1 MSVRGCRLSWMGTR
15 PLSSA
20 LRTLTSRGL
29 GSDNP
34 ACRPN
39 ATRSVPP
46 LLKMKSTCPEHTVLS
61 GVNLAYS
68 GRFPPKCLT
77 IKLKDVRIHWGKRPR
92 SCPCRHA
99 HGVES
104 PADGERPS
112 FEAPISDPPTR
123 SGFPAS
129 GAQTA
134 LPLPR
139 TVRHGPASLSHVT
152 TRPPDKRRLAADNA
166 SRTLLA
172 PAPAG
177 KMRLVGAVSSGR

>member
-61 GVNLAYS
+61 GFNLAYS
-68 GRFPPKCLT
+68 GHFTPKCLT
-77 IKLKDVRIHWGKRPR
+77 IKLKDVRIHWGKWPR

-104 PADGERPS
+104 PADGERPRHR
-112 FEAPISDPPTR
+112 FRILRPEAVSQRPGRRQRCLFLGLHATV
-123 SGFPAS
+123 
-129 GAQTA
+129 
-134 LPLPR
+134 LPHSVTSRRARLTNADSP
-139 TVRHGPASLSHVT
+139 LT
-152 TRPPDKRRLAADNA
+152 TRPGRC
-166 SRTLLA
+166 SLLL
-172 PAPAG
+172 PLE
-177 KMRLVGAVSSGR
+177 R

>member
-20 LRTLTSRGL
+20 LRTLTPRGL

-61 GVNLAYS
+61 GFNLAYS

-77 IKLKDVRIHWGKRPR
+77 IKLKDVRIHWGNGHVLARAVTPTGPRARLMVNGLVLRHRFRILRPEAVSQR
-92 SCPCRHA
+92 PGRRQRCLFLGLHATVLPHSVTSRRARLTNADSPLTTCPECC
-99 HGVES
+99 S
-104 PADGERPS
+104 LL
-112 FEAPISDPPTR
+112 
-123 SGFPAS
+123 
-129 GAQTA
+129 
-134 LPLPR
+134 LPLER
-139 TVRHGPASLSHVT
+139 
-152 TRPPDKRRLAADNA
+152 
-166 SRTLLA
+166 
-172 PAPAG
+172 
-177 KMRLVGAVSSGR
+177 